1 MALLEGLSE
10 DPRLS
15 ILSVSRYPDT
25 PFFQTSFRKIERIS
39 LGGLKK
45 YPVLDCLILAVP
57 DDHIAKLAEQLYEL
71 LERRQLPVAHTAG
84 AVELQVLLDA
94 GFTNVGVFYPLQS
107 FSKGRSVHWEQIPFL
122 IEASTPSLSQDLITL
137 ASSLSKQ
144 VYKASTVERQRIH
157 LGAVFVNN
165 FTNALLGMA
174 QEIADELN
182 PHGHRLY
189 LPLLHETVAK
199 LETLSPEEAQT
210 GPARRADHETI
221 ARHLDYLSEHHPQ
234 LKKTYIALT
243 EYIQETHHSAL
254 IPEPEY

>member
-15 ILSVSRYPDT
+15 VLSVSRYPDT
-25 PFFQTSFRKIERIS
+25 PFFQTPFRKIERVS

-57 DDHIAKLAEQLYEL
+57 DDRVGKVAEGLYEL
-71 LERRQLPVAHTAG
+71 LEGRQLPIAHTAG

-94 GFTNVGVFYPLQS
+94 GFTNAGVFYPLQS
-107 FSKGRSVHWEQIPFL
+107 FSKGRSVNWEPIPFL
-122 IEASTPSLSQDLITL
+122 IEASTPGLLDDLTTL
-137 ASSLSKQ
+137 AASLSKQ
-144 VYKASTVERQRIH
+144 VYKATTAERQRIH

-182 PHGHRLY
+182 PYGHRLY

-210 GPARRADHETI
+210 GPAKRADHETI
-221 ARHLDYLSEHHPQ
+221 TRHLEYLAAHHPE
-234 LKKTYIALT
+234 LEATYKTLT
-243 EYIQETHHSAL
+243 EYIEKVYQSPL
-254 IPEPEY
+254 IPEPGY